1 MNLLEQ
7 TFHNYAVDQVFVPG
21 LGPMSIM
28 QKTLPFDITSS
39 KTEDH
44 YNFRLGILLHPRNP
58 LIYSQLVT
66 QFYTGI
72 IDNVTNDFYGYDLK
86 GVYSLDKSQVDP
98 PGLVPSHMLSL
109 IQTYIG
115 LQIPRPMIPDIAT
128 MALVR
133 INGTHNMTMEPTLVF
148 YIDVPIKLYSM
159 AALTLMGIMCQIS
172 EKDDALL
179 QY

>member
-1 MNLLEQ
+1 
-7 TFHNYAVDQVFVPG
+7 
-21 LGPMSIM
+21 
-28 QKTLPFDITSS
+28 
-39 KTEDH
+39 
-44 YNFRLGILLHPRNP
+44 
-58 LIYSQLVT
+58 
-66 QFYTGI
+66 
-72 IDNVTNDFYGYDLK
+72 VTNDFYGYDLK

-159 AALTLMGIMCQIS
+159 AALTLMGIMC
-172 EKDDALL
+172 
-179 QY
+179 